1 MNRLIEVMPG
11 RPTASLETHGCKLNQ
26 ADTQNLA
33 RELAKAGYEIVED
46 ARDVDL
52 YVLNTCTVTHVSDR
66 KARQAIRAARRR
78 SPEGVIVVTG
88 CYAQRSPDDLRSM
101 PEIDLVAG
109 NVRKPALVGMIE
121 GLVSAPDTA
130 CAVGDDEALA
140 PVLRLRSR
148 AMIKIQEGCD
158 QVCAYCIVPKVRG
171 RERSVPPSEII
182 ASANAYAF
190 MGCREITLTGT
201 QLGSY
206 GFDLDGMDIVEL
218 ARRLLD
224 ETDVPRIRIS
234 SLQPQDFLSHA
245 DALLDLWSNPR
256 LCPHFHVP
264 LQSGSDLILKKM
276 RRRYTSAE
284 FLQSVRLIQ
293 SAVPDVAVTADAIV
307 GFPGETERDFR
318 ETERACVEA
327 GLASVHVFPY
337 SIRPGTS
344 AAHYEEQVSSPEKS
358 ERVKALRATA
368 DTLSRQFRERFIGKT
383 KPVLWETS
391 KPSADGRAW
400 SGLTDNYLRV
410 RAVSDSDLA
419 NSITPARLE
428 SFDGDV
434 MEARL

>member
-182 ASANAYAF
+182 ASANAYAS

-264 LQSGSDLILKKM
+264 LQSGSDSILKKM

-284 FLQSVRLIQ
+284 FQQAVSLIQ

-344 AAHYEEQVSSPEKS
+344 AAHYEEQVSPPEKS
-358 ERVKALRATA
+358 ERVKTLGATA

-428 SFDGDV
+428 YLDGDV